1 MTTPKVML
9 RNWKYEVIFA
19 SYMIIRAVVRS
30 FYPVFTLFF
39 TFPKTASL
47 ANAEVLKDIAKYLI
61 GSDFSCDVA
70 EVIDAFAEILAD
82 EVA

>member
-1 MTTPKVML
+1 ML
-9 RNWKYEVIFA
+9 FPGAECLFA
-19 SYMIIRAVVRS
+19 H
-30 FYPVFTLFF
+30 
-39 TFPKTASL
+39 
-47 ANAEVLKDIAKYLI
+47 AEMLKDIAKYLI

>member
-1 MTTPKVML
+1 ML
-9 RNWKYEVIFA
+9 IVCNHHLFA
-19 SYMIIRAVVRS
+19 H
-30 FYPVFTLFF
+30 
-39 TFPKTASL
+39 
-47 ANAEVLKDIAKYLI
+47 AEVLKDIAKYLI

>member
-1 MTTPKVML
+1 ML
-9 RNWKYEVIFA
+9 IAGNHYLL
-19 SYMIIRAVVRS
+19 
-30 FYPVFTLFF
+30 TD
-39 TFPKTASL
+39 
-47 ANAEVLKDIAKYLI
+47 AEVLKDIAKYLI